1 MNDLLL
7 DLYDTLPYLLE
18 VASIVCMFLFVT
30 IVSLSVMRSR
40 TYVLK
45 DDS

>member
-18 VASIVCMFLFVT
+18 VASIACVFLFAT
-30 IVSLSVMRSR
+30 TVSLSVMRSS
-40 TYVLK
+40 K
-45 DDS
+45 HDIQ

>member
-18 VASIVCMFLFVT
+18 VAGIACMFLFVT
-30 IVSLSVMRSR
+30 TVSLSVTRSS
-40 TYVLK
+40 K
-45 DDS
+45 HDIQ